1 MKSKLFVIIFVLC
14 FVGTFARSYKFL
26 LKEDSSPEDNSQVED
41 TISSELNRSRR
52 SINSLIVEQPAIKIT
67 RPPFLPT
74 RPVRPTGPTM
84 PTTKLN
90 KPIRHPRTVMSR
102 LLNTS
107 STSIV

>member
-26 LKEDSSPEDNSQVED
+26 LKEDSSQAVD
-41 TISSELNRSRR
+41 ELNRSRR
-52 SINSLIVEQPAIKIT
+52 SINTQIVEQPAIKIS

-74 RPVRPTGPTM
+74 RPVKPSRPTM
-84 PTTKLN
+84 PTIKSN
-90 KPIRHPRTVMSR
+90 KRIRYPRTVMSR